1 MATPSAPRFVL
12 FGPAH
17 LTVLFL
23 TFALPMFLA
32 WLVRRP
38 GGDRLA
44 KPIAWTFAAVL
55 LLDQIVMT
63 IWGMGPGMNLK
74 DNLPL
79 HLCDWATFTC
89 VAALIW
95 RHRLSYE
102 LTYFW
107 GLAGTLQAVIT
118 PDLEVGFPD
127 PGFFAFHIAHA
138 GLIAAVL
145 FLTLGLAMR
154 PYPRSLVRAFLWL
167 QLYAVVTAILN
178 LLLDTNYGYLRRK
191 PALPSLLDYL
201 GPWPVYLVSLEALA
215 LTLFLLCYLPFAVA
229 DWMRRRGGG
238 VGISAAC

>member
-1 MATPSAPRFVL
+1 MPTSPSPRFVL

-38 GGDRLA
+38 GGERLA

-55 LLDQIVMT
+55 ILDQVVMT
-63 IWGMGPGMNLK
+63 SWAMAPGMNLK

-89 VAALIW
+89 AAALVW

-102 LTYFW
+102 LTFFW
-107 GLAGTLQAVIT
+107 GLAGTLQAVLT
-118 PDLEVGFPD
+118 PDLDVGFPD
-127 PGFFAFHIAHA
+127 PGFFAFQIAHA

-145 FLTLGLAMR
+145 FLTLGLRMR
-154 PYPRSLVRAFLWL
+154 PTFRSIGRAFLWL
-167 QLYAVVTAILN
+167 QVYAVVTALLN
-178 LLLDTNYGYLRRK
+178 LLLGTNYGYLRHK

-201 GPWPVYLVSLEALA
+201 GPWPVYIVSLEILA
-215 LTLFLLCYLPFAVA
+215 LVLFFLCYLPFAVA
-229 DWMRRRGGG
+229 DWMRRHDGSAGT
-238 VGISAAC
+238 SAAC